1 MPDTKRK
8 EVITTDLAERAVE
21 RNLLSAVARRDKWRI
36 VDYEFD
42 KLGPWQGAPFPV
54 QSAGTCAGKV

>member
-1 MPDTKRK
+1 MPDTKRN
-8 EVITTDLAERAVE
+8 EVIITDLADRVLEKD
-21 RNLLSAVARRDKWRI
+21 LLSAVTRRDKWRI
-36 VDYEFD
+36 VDYELE